1 MYNRSMTNNTK
12 ENTMFNIQF
21 KDTKAIVWTGTWEQ
35 YLIDFNGGLD
45 EDNSKTFEIVPAK

>member
-1 MYNRSMTNNTK
+1 MTNNTK

-21 KDTKAIVWTGTWEQ
+21 KDTKAIVWSGTWEQ

>member
-1 MYNRSMTNNTK
+1 MTNNNTTT

-21 KDTKAIVWTGTWEQ
+21 KDTKAIVWSGTWDQ
-35 YLIDFNGGLD
+35 YLIDFCGGLD